1 MEEFLYTKYKIID
14 LFKNN
19 NILNSSLLL
28 NKEKNIILILKKN
41 TTDIQWK
48 YNISIVQ
55 NKNILWNNSS
65 KDMNNYLNSID
76 ALHTFLIVKKLLPL
90 NSWIILTVD
99 WTWVTSNDL
108 FSANNNQFNP
118 ANIMAQQNADYLKT
132 QKIKKVLTD
141 FESNLNTK
149 LLNISDIITDESW
162 NLIIS
167 DLKNWIIWS
176 YSVDD
181 MNLWKALLIS
191 YLANIPK
198 QYKLWVNIEKEIV
211 IFINKWENIRMYIQL
226 NENNTGTV
234 VQEYNNLTKDF
245 SLPFTLC
252 SLEDLVVDRTRLTN
266 WISDFFYSFKINK
279 VLSINF

>member
-48 YNISIVQ
+48 YNISIIQ

-99 WTWVTSNDL
+99 WTWAGSNDL
-108 FSANNNQFNP
+108 FSSNNNQFNP

-198 QYKLWVNIEKEIV
+198 QYKLGVNIEKEIV

-252 SLEDLVVDRTRLTN
+252 SLEDLVVDTTRLTN